1 MADVLRTQ
9 SQGRVLVSPSDSLLA
24 RCSGDVCLSVGGI
37 ICGILVSVVVD
48 VCVYPCVCECVM
60 LGGDMQ
66 VCVGV

>member
-1 MADVLRTQ
+1 M
-9 SQGRVLVSPSDSLLA
+9 S
-24 RCSGDVCLSVGGI
+24 VCLSVGGI
-37 ICGILVSVVVD
+37 ICGILVSVGVD

>member
-1 MADVLRTQ
+1 M
-9 SQGRVLVSPSDSLLA
+9 S
-24 RCSGDVCLSVGGI
+24 VCLSVGGI

>member
-1 MADVLRTQ
+1 M
-9 SQGRVLVSPSDSLLA
+9 S
-24 RCSGDVCLSVGGI
+24 VCLSVGGI

-60 LGGDMQ
+60 LGGDTQ